1 MRARIFRDAQAPVRV
16 NTQRSN
22 HVGTKDRA
30 SNRAQDA
37 KGRVKEAAG
46 SVTGNRDLKNKG
58 KTDQAKAGMKNA
70 GEDLKDAAHK
80 VKDAITL

>member
-1 MRARIFRDAQAPVRV
+1 M
-16 NTQRSN
+16 
-22 HVGTKDRA
+22 GTKDRA

-58 KTDQAKAGMKNA
+58 KTDQAKATMKNS

-80 VKDAITL
+80 VKDAISR